1 MRADS
6 WILHELPE
14 LLVSD
19 WYNYNIYSEFDL
31 QVTAYFWL
39 RKHFEKCSSIK
50 WIVRAQPVIKL
61 KTGNIVKP
69 DIAIYRNTVLYD
81 IIELKCQLGR
91 LNFRAFAKDFKNLR
105 KLKDEMELRHAYI
118 LVLYDY
124 GRNLELPSSYKENW
138 MKNYLTF
145 IGANVRLDTN
155 KRQRYGYSNFRRNW
169 DIYWG

>member
-31 QVTAYFWL
+31 QVAAYFWL
-39 RKHFEKCSSIK
+39 RKHFEKYRSIK

-61 KTGNIVKP
+61 TSGNIVKP
-69 DIAIYRNTVLYD
+69 DIAIFRNTILCD
-81 IIELKCQLGR
+81 AIELKCQLDKF
-91 LNFRAFAKDFKNLR
+91 NFNAFTKDFGNLK

-118 LVLYDY
+118 LVLYDHDQ
-124 GRNLELPSSYKENW
+124 NLKLSSSYKERW
-138 MKNYLTF
+138 MKNYPTF
-145 IGANVRLDTN
+145 IGANVRLDVN
-155 KRQRYGYSNFRRNW
+155 NRQRYGYSNFRRNW
-169 DIYWG
+169 DIYWR